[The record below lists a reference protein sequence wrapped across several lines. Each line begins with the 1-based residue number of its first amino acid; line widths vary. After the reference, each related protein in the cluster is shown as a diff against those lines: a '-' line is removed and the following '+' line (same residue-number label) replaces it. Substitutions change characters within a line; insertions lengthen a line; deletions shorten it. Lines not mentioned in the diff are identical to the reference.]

1 MQAKE
6 KIDSIKLISER
17 LALLTQPT
25 IDDTINGKQEYLES
39 MIREQ
44 QEHQSTKLAPITGP
58 YQPELYQAAKE
69 ISESL
74 ENTHVSPSS
83 PVGKMIEKTQNL
95 AEIMSQLSSH
105 AGKGDKQGILTSSKD
120 IVSIVGKIKE
130 DTKSVINNC
139 KDQRIKNEVIN
150 FSIAIENYA
159 TQLKIL
165 CAVKASS
172 TEPDPEAEEQLTRCA
187 QNLAKAIQNCIK
199 YSEIAQLKK

>member
-1 MQAKE
+1 MNTLKEEIAPLLTLIKALKTDPNNVQLQMQAKE

-58 YQPELYQAAKE
+58 YQPEVYQAAKE

-83 PVGKMIEKTQNL
+83 PEK
-95 AEIMSQLSSH
+95 
-105 AGKGDKQGILTSSKD
+105 
-120 IVSIVGKIKE
+120 
-130 DTKSVINNC
+130 
-139 KDQRIKNEVIN
+139 
-150 FSIAIENYA
+150 
-159 TQLKIL
+159 
-165 CAVKASS
+165 
-172 TEPDPEAEEQLTRCA
+172 
-187 QNLAKAIQNCIK
+187 
-199 YSEIAQLKK
+199 